1 MHWYL
6 VSDATR
12 MSFMLMQVMIH
23 LGMLEIPAGNIV
35 ERWTMHA
42 RDNLPAHMIELE
54 NDKAAES
61 SESYRQSELFIQA
74 LEFVKSCSRSDWTFE
89 IGLAGMVQLEQELLE
104 LNQVK
109 DVSVLSEQCSHPAA
123 QGSNVQGMSAAA
135 TDDAI
140 SAAKKQKYEA
150 EAPDLKCKMVQ
161 RT

>member
-1 MHWYL
+1 M

-12 MSFMLMQVMIH
+12 MTFMSMQVMIH

-109 DVSVLSEQCSHPAA
+109 DVSGFGQCSHPAA
-123 QGSNVQGMSAAA
+123 QGSDVQGMSAAA

>member
-1 MHWYL
+1 M
-6 VSDATR
+6 T
-12 MSFMLMQVMIH
+12 FMLMQVMIH

-61 SESYRQSELFIQA
+61 SLWYSELFIHA
-74 LEFVKSCSRSDWTFE
+74 LEFMKSCRAFE
-89 IGLAGMVQLEQELLE
+89 VVGLADLVQLKQELLE

-135 TDDAI
+135 TDDAT
-140 SAAKKQKYEA
+140 SAAKKQKYGA
-150 EAPDLKCKMVQ
+150 DAADLKCKLVQ

>member
-1 MHWYL
+1 MQWYL
-6 VSDATR
+6 VSDATT
-12 MSFMLMQVMIH
+12 MTFMLIQVMIH

-61 SESYRQSELFIQA
+61 SLWYIQSELFFHA
-74 LEFVKSCSRSDWTFE
+74 LEFMKSCRAFE
-89 IGLAGMVQLEQELLE
+89 VVGLADLVQLKQELLE

>member
-1 MHWYL
+1 MQWYL
-6 VSDATR
+6 VSDATT
-12 MSFMLMQVMIH
+12 MTFMLIQVMIH

-61 SESYRQSELFIQA
+61 SLWYSEFIHA
-74 LEFVKSCSRSDWTFE
+74 LEFMKSCRAFE
-89 IGLAGMVQLEQELLE
+89 VGLAGLVQLKQELLE

>member
-1 MHWYL
+1 MQWYL

-12 MSFMLMQVMIH
+12 MTFMLMQVMIH

-35 ERWTMHA
+35 KRWTMDA
-42 RDNLPAHMIELE
+42 RDNLPADMIEHE

-61 SESYRQSELFIQA
+61 SKSYRQSEFIHA
-74 LEFVKSCSRSDWTFE
+74 LEFVKSCSRSDWAFE
-89 IGLAGMVQLEQELLE
+89 IRLASMVQLEQELLE

-135 TDDAI
+135 TDDAT